1 MEGFQLNK
9 MILAGYSLLVMRAL
23 QCLLVIKLEDVR
35 LVAMHFKGQKNQE
48 ELVGKTF
55 SKAGMTTNQKWTR
68 DCHLC
73 YFKEFAP
80 THQLNRYSTHM
91 IPLAKF
97 LKEHFES
104 LPSS

>member
-55 SKAGMTTNQKWTR
+55 SKAGMTTNQSGQETVICATSK
-68 DCHLC
+68 
-73 YFKEFAP
+73 
-80 THQLNRYSTHM
+80 
-91 IPLAKF
+91 
-97 LKEHFES
+97 S
-104 LPSS
+104 LLPHTS